1 MTAND
6 EKLLVSRA
14 RRGEL
19 AAFEELVTAYE
30 RRVYVLALRSC
41 GNEQDARDI
50 MQEVF
55 LRVYRSLASFRGDSG
70 FSTWIYRITV
80 NICVDFARRGAAA
93 PQTAP
98 LHDEDETGRAL
109 PDTDYTH
116 QPEAVAEASE
126 LREEIRAALG
136 ELSEEHRTIVLLRD
150 VSGLRYDEIARV
162 LQLTEGTVK
171 SRLARARKN
180 LREILL
186 QRGNIVAPSA
196 SKQAEGRALQ

>member
-55 LRVYRSLASFRGDSG
+55 LRVYRSLANFRGDSG
-70 FSTWIYRITV
+70 FSTWIYRITA

-93 PQTAP
+93 PQVAP
-98 LHDEDETGRAL
+98 LQDEDEMGRAL
-109 PDTDYTH
+109 PDMDYTH
-116 QPEAVAEASE
+116 QPEAAAEARE

-186 QRGNIVAPSA
+186 QRGNIAAPST
-196 SKQAEGRALQ
+196 SKQAEGRA